1 MDYAS
6 WMRAQFASGA
16 SPVAIARSALQLPIA
31 SPATPLDL
39 APLLQQ
45 AATLLKIDP
54 AQFHVIG
61 SARFGFSLRDGALF
75 DPRFSTLDVAIVDPQ
90 LYRRCGGRN
99 DQLTIQPRLP
109 DLELPVPEGLAFRR
123 MADDLSRLV
132 LDRFAYVSFT
142 VYPNFEALVSET
154 ATKIHAYL
162 DDDEEISQDAPP
174 TLESSFGHE
183 PFAAAVRNG
192 LPRFLGKVS
201 ESPPGKASPYRIDES
216 GFWQAF
222 GTSPV
227 RRQLLDALD
236 QALSDM
242 RCIVDVACCLVGG
255 SFVDP
260 QRPDPRDID
269 MVVFYRA
276 LGHSDYEP
284 GHALA
289 HLSRKF
295 KLRSI
300 DVRFVP
306 YDAEPWL
313 LVKMASFFTSL
324 YHSDRD
330 PSGHQRGLV
339 LLIPNMPPNTE
350 QPVQLHDR
358 PAQVASLTTA

>member
-1 MDYAS
+1 
-6 WMRAQFASGA
+6 MRIDLS
-16 SPVAIARSALQLPIA
+16 QL
-31 SPATPLDL
+31 
-39 APLLQQ
+39 
-45 AATLLKIDP
+45 
-54 AQFHVIG
+54 HVVG
-61 SARFGFSLRDGALF
+61 SARFGFSLRDEALF
-75 DPRFSTLDVAIVDPQ
+75 DSRFSNLDVAIVDPH
-90 LYRRCGGRN
+90 LYRRCGGRTG
-99 DQLTIQPRLP
+99 QLASPPRLP

-132 LDRFAYVSFT
+132 LDRFAYVSFA
-142 VYPNFEALVSET
+142 VYPDFEALVSEI

-162 DDDEEISQDAPP
+162 DDGEEISHDAPP
-174 TLESSFGHE
+174 ALESSFGHE

-216 GFWQAF
+216 GFRQAF

-236 QALSDM
+236 QALSDI

-276 LGHSDYEP
+276 LGQSDYEP

-300 DVRFVP
+300 DARFVP
-306 YDAEPWL
+306 CDAEPWL

-324 YHSDRD
+324 YHSSRD
-330 PSGHQRGLV
+330 QSDHQRGVV
-339 LLIPNMPPNTE
+339 LLVPSEHSHINKQFTHNQNE
-350 QPVQLHDR
+350 AVQDES
-358 PAQVASLTTA
+358 AAV